1 MNFLNLRTEIKDPAT
16 LQALRLLGDRRQEIN
31 EAVGTEA
38 AELTRSHLARV
49 ALEKHGTANRL
60 GAMPTGHFKD
70 AAESIN
76 LAAGDDAAE
85 LRISHRG
92 GLTRAVR
99 DVEIKPTG
107 GRQFLTLPVHG
118 LAYGR
123 RVAEVQREIGQRLF
137 RPFRRGAG
145 RVRARALAAR
155 ATDGGL
161 IFLYALRES
170 VFQDQ
175 DRELLPSDEEYSV
188 AAKTG
193 IRHFL
198 ARELEATQ

>member
-1 MNFLNLRTEIKDPAT
+1 MNLLHLRTEIRDPAT
-16 LQALRLLGDRRQEIN
+16 LEALRLLGDRKAEIN
-31 EAVGTEA
+31 QFVGTEA
-38 AELTRSHLARV
+38 AELTRSHLARI

-60 GAMPTGHFKD
+60 GATPTGHFKD
-70 AAESIN
+70 AAESVN
-76 LAAGDDAAE
+76 LATDDAAAE

-99 DVEIKPTG
+99 PVEIKPTG
-107 GRQFLTLPVHG
+107 GRQCLTLPVHG

-137 RPFRRGAG
+137 RPYRRGAG
-145 RVRARALAAR
+145 RVRSRALAMR
-155 ATDGGL
+155 EPEGGL
-161 IFLYALRES
+161 VFLYALREA
-170 VFQDQ
+170 VYQDQ
-175 DRELLPSDEEYSV
+175 DRGPLPSDEEYSV

-198 ARELEATQ
+198 AKELEGVS